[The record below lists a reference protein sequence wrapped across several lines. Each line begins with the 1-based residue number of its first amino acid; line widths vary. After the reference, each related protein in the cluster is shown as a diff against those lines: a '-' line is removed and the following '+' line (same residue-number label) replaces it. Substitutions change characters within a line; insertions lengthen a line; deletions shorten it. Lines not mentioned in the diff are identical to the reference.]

1 MTVERGFCYD
11 FYFYGEIR
19 GELRTNVIKNL
30 VKLKFSGRSRK
41 IEKNDT
47 KLKMSIMF

>member
-19 GELRTNVIKNL
+19 GELRTNL
-30 VKLKFSGRSRK
+30 AEK
-41 IEKNDT
+41 IEKSRRMIIN
-47 KLKMSIMF
+47 